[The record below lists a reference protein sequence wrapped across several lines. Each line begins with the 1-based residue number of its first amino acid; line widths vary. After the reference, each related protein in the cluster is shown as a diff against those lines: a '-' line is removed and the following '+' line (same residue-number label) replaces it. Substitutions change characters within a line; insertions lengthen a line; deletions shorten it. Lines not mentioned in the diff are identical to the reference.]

1 MTHTSTEQQPE
12 ALRLVELYDFGDPA
26 AHGNAWKSA
35 VCAELCRLHTRVQ
48 ELEAERD
55 EADRRAGRA
64 ERHMAGLNDDV
75 RRFEAAR
82 RRMKMQWGV
91 HDNVS
96 FDDVWQQALDAKASQ
111 AQRVPLS
118 VEAIAEIAERFEAT
132 DPTDSFWVEVCR
144 AFEGVSVSGITQEKQ
159 G

>member
-1 MTHTSTEQQPE
+1 MTHTSTEQPE
-12 ALRLVELYDFGDPA
+12 ARDLAYWI
-26 AHGNAWKSA
+26 AHTTDNPTATLIQS
-35 VCAELCRLHTRVQ
+35 LHARVQ

-82 RRMKMQWGV
+82 RRMKAQWGV

-96 FDDVWQQALDAKASQ
+96 FDVVWQQALDAKASQ
-111 AQRVPLS
+111 AQRVPLTDAQIHDWWRS
-118 VEAIAEIAERFEAT
+118 ENSLEDCDMCRFA
-132 DPTDSFWVEVCR
+132 DFAQVVR
-144 AFEGVSVSGITQEKQ
+144 ALELKYGITQEKQ